1 MMFDDIE
8 ETEAELIGHVKA
20 ACDALAFLQE
30 VNNLAEAI
38 KDGPLKAEWVR
49 HMNALNWARTRLA
62 MAAEYLHDDLN
73 RYNDQMIAAER
84 DGALPAIV
92 ELRRTTRTSRR
103 QGDTTP

>member
-30 VNNLAEAI
+30 VNLREAVEA
-38 KDGPLKAEWVR
+38 GPVNEEWTR

-62 MAAEYLHDDLN
+62 MAAESLHDDLN
-73 RYNDQMIAAER
+73 HYNEQMLAAAHGEFP
-84 DGALPAIV
+84 GIV
-92 ELRRTTRTSRR
+92 ELRRTTRSDRR
-103 QGDTTP
+103 KGDAEP

>member
-30 VNNLAEAI
+30 VHLSEAVEAGPV
-38 KDGPLKAEWVR
+38 KDEWVR
-49 HMNALNWARTRLA
+49 HMTALNMARTRLA

-73 RYNDQMIAAER
+73 HYNDQMIAAAHGEF
-84 DGALPAIV
+84 PSIV
-92 ELRRTTRTSRR
+92 ELRRTTRASRR
-103 QGDTTP
+103 KGGAEP

>member
-8 ETEAELIGHVKA
+8 ETETELIGHIKA
-20 ACDALAFLQE
+20 ACDALAFLQD
-30 VNNLAEAI
+30 VNLAEAI
-38 KDGPLKAEWVR
+38 KDGPVKAEWVR

-84 DGALPAIV
+84 DGDLPAIV
-92 ELRRTTRTSRR
+92 ELRRTARTSRH
-103 QGDTTP
+103 QGGTNP